1 MAINTKK
8 PPIKE
13 TVGAQYICFN
23 KVDENGDWTNAY
35 ETDVEKMETV
45 KSVKVTENS
54 ESTPVFA
61 SGKIYDTDENTS
73 GTDIEVENIAFPADT
88 LAKMRGDN
96 VDEGGLI
103 LSGGNRRRPYF
114 AYGKIVLLRGGK
126 RRMEWYPKCKLS
138 ENSDN
143 TNTSEEKYSEQTDTV
158 TIKAY
163 AFNEE
168 GDIKAAVDSTMECFP
183 ENLTEES
190 FFTKPVLKKE
200 DLQQAAG

>member
-1 MAINTKK
+1 
-8 PPIKE
+8 
-13 TVGAQYICFN
+13 
-23 KVDENGDWTNAY
+23 
-35 ETDVEKMETV
+35 
-45 KSVKVTENS
+45 
-54 ESTPVFA
+54 
-61 SGKIYDTDENTS
+61 
-73 GTDIEVENIAFPADT
+73 
-88 LAKMRGDN
+88 
-96 VDEGGLI
+96 
-103 LSGGNRRRPYF
+103 
-114 AYGKIVLLRGGK
+114 
-126 RRMEWYPKCKLS
+126 MEWYPKCKLS

-190 FFTKPVLKKE
+190 FFTKPVLTKE